1 MNMRPLPCVL
11 VLLVAGSWLVGLAPG
26 AAPTKATLIGDIRL
40 EDGAVLVGQVVTPEN
55 APMQGVEVSLV
66 NGKQTLGTAKTNAKG
81 YFAFRGLKNGVY
93 QVAVGQDQMAYRV
106 WSKETAPPSAHP
118 GARIVVG
125 KDVVR
130 GQYAEGHFLKAA
142 LSNPFVVGGLVATA
156 VAVPIVIHNS
166 HDEPASP

>member
-1 MNMRPLPCVL
+1 MNMRPLPWVL
-11 VLLVAGSWLVGLAPG
+11 GLLMAGSWLVGVAAG
-26 AAPTKATLIGDIRL
+26 AAPTKATLIGDVRL
-40 EDGAVLVGQVVTPEN
+40 EDGAVFVGQVVTPEDT
-55 APMQGVEVSLV
+55 PMQGVEVSLV
-66 NGKQTLGTAKTNAKG
+66 NGKQRLGTAKTNAKG

-93 QVAVGQDQMAYRV
+93 QVSVGQDQMAYRV

-156 VAVPIVIHNS
+156 VAVPIAIHNS